1 MEIVC
6 LFSSWSIGF
15 SLDLN
20 VELIAA
26 LFLMFDTQF
35 NSVLK
40 ILLTFF
46 FFLSSAPSFSELS
59 DLKCILRPVFS
70 FPSNLNLFLP
80 FAFSVVLICSFSAAS
95 RNSFCNKHVWHQ
107 LDANY

>member
-35 NSVLK
+35 NPVLK
-40 ILLTFF
+40 MLLTSF
-46 FFLSSAPSFSELS
+46 FFLSSTPSF
-59 DLKCILRPVFS
+59 
-70 FPSNLNLFLP
+70 
-80 FAFSVVLICSFSAAS
+80 
-95 RNSFCNKHVWHQ
+95 
-107 LDANY
+107 